1 MATPRETR
9 SRRTRAAMEKRMLI
23 EVDLFEQI
31 AFNSVKERG
40 VLDVEKDRA
49 VEETSIYASMH
60 AVRLTAR

>member
-1 MATPRETR
+1 
-9 SRRTRAAMEKRMLI
+9 MLI